1 MSYNQNK
8 FDFIT
13 RPVLR
18 SRKFSVTSGHYLS
31 SLAGI
36 RILEQGGN
44 AIDAAAATSF
54 CLNIIRPDNNG
65 IAGEVPTLV
74 YSAKDKKVFAISGVG
89 WSAKSFNIDWCKKN
103 NVDIIPGDGYLP
115 ATVPAPVG
123 TWALALARFGT
134 MGFSEVLQPAIEL
147 AENGFPIHE
156 QLQQTLNN
164 YFKSG
169 KTFPTT
175 DEIFCPNGIV
185 PDVGDRIVNIDAA
198 NTLKKLCLAEKKGRK
213 RSRITG
219 LEAATD
225 AFYRGEIAETIID
238 FIHKNPV
245 EDISGRSFKG
255 MLDLEDFS
263 EWHATIEEPEV
274 INFRGL
280 DVFKCP
286 SWTQGPT
293 FLQHLAIL
301 DTFDLE
307 KIGHNTEEYL
317 HILIESGKLAFADR
331 EAYYGDPDFDNVP
344 LDVLLSKSYNLNRK
358 ESIKK
363 SASMEMSPGLVS
375 GKVPD
380 FATSFDVISD
390 NRKALGLDNGEL
402 PDFDQTGI
410 HTGGDTVHLDTVDS
424 FGNMVSSTPSGGWLA
439 KYSPV
444 IKGLGFPLG
453 TRGQMFYLNSS
464 RPNALSGRKRPRAT
478 LTPGIA
484 TKDGLPYL
492 AFGTPGGDSQEQT
505 TIQFFLNH

>member
-1 MSYNQNK
+1 
-8 FDFIT
+8 
-13 RPVLR
+13 
-18 SRKFSVTSGHYLS
+18 
-31 SLAGI
+31 
-36 RILEQGGN
+36 
-44 AIDAAAATSF
+44 
-54 CLNIIRPDNNG
+54 
-65 IAGEVPTLV
+65 
-74 YSAKDKKVFAISGVG
+74 
-89 WSAKSFNIDWCKKN
+89 
-103 NVDIIPGDGYLP
+103 
-115 ATVPAPVG
+115 
-123 TWALALARFGT
+123 
-134 MGFSEVLQPAIEL
+134 
-147 AENGFPIHE
+147 
-156 QLQQTLNN
+156 
-164 YFKSG
+164 
-169 KTFPTT
+169 
-175 DEIFCPNGIV
+175 
-185 PDVGDRIVNIDAA
+185 
-198 NTLKKLCLAEKKGRK
+198 
-213 RSRITG
+213 
-219 LEAATD
+219 
-225 AFYRGEIAETIID
+225 
-238 FIHKNPV
+238 
-245 EDISGRSFKG
+245 

-453 TRGQMFYLNSS
+453 TRGQMFYLNPS

-505 TIQFFLNH
+505 TIQFFLNHHVFGMNLQEAIDAPNCVIEHFPSSFYPREGIPGGVTVDGRVPQNIIDGLKNRGHKVKVGKPYSVGEVSAISLEAEKEGLISSAASAHGGLAYAISR